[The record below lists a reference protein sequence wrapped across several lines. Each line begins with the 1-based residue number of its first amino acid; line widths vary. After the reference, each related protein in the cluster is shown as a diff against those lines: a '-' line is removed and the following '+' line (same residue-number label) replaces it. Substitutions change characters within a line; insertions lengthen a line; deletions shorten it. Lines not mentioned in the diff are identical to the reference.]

1 MLHPAFTY
9 TTNTPPKAPPGRLS
23 GWEVPVKDST
33 DVAGMP
39 TINGNPAR
47 AYNATETDPFAQM
60 LIRAGA
66 TVSAKT
72 LSSEMGATCYA
83 ERPDMPVLE
92 SPAYPGC
99 TPGGSSTGAAVVVA
113 DGTVRAAHGTDAGG
127 SIRVPAA
134 ACEVVGF
141 KLASHRLAGHGFLSR
156 TVADQFT
163 LLGWERPAYRRLRIG
178 LLSQGL
184 FARPEL
190 QDSRGTAVEEAAT
203 VLARHH
209 DVVALSPYR
218 ESLETFS
225 HFTTAITRAFL
236 RVDPLDSEYVAWLV
250 EGAHQIT
257 QAQLQAAVDH
267 LESLP
272 GMLAQQWDVD
282 VLLSPTLAF
291 DPPVLGYFPALTPEE
306 SFHAQTEWSPWCSLF
321 NMLQAPAIALG
332 PVHLGALRVTGAEL
346 LGVAELVDKQLGH

>member
-47 AYNATETDPFAQM
+47 AYTATETDPFAQM

-99 TPGGSSTGAAVVVA
+99 TAGGSSTGAAVVVS

-134 ACEVVGF
+134 ACEVVGY
-141 KLASHRLAGHGFLSR
+141 KLASDRLTGHGFLSR

-163 LLGWERPAYRRLRIG
+163 LLGWQRPAYRRYRIG
-178 LLSQGL
+178 LLTQGL

-190 QDSRGTAVEEAAT
+190 QNSRGAAVEKVAAA
-203 VLARHH
+203 LARHH
-209 DVVALSPYR
+209 DVVVLDPYR
-218 ESLETFS
+218 ESLDTYS

-236 RVDPLDSEYVAWLV
+236 RVAPLDSEYIAWLV
-250 EGAHQIT
+250 ESAHRVT
-257 QAQLQAAVDH
+257 SAQLQDAVDH
-267 LESLP
+267 VQALP
-272 GMLAQQWDVD
+272 ALLARQWDVD
-282 VLLSPTLAF
+282 ILLSPTLAF
-291 DPPVLGYFPALTPEE
+291 DPPPLGYFPSLTPEE

-332 PVHLGALRVTGAEL
+332 PVHLGALRVSGVEL
-346 LGVAELVDKQLGH
+346 LGVAELAEQQLSH